1 MKILKREI
9 GNITILEPKGKI
21 LIGAGDVELR
31 QAIDESL
38 SQGADNLLLD
48 FKGVSK
54 MDSSG
59 IGELIASH
67 NTVVEKGGTLKLM
80 NMPPKLLNVF
90 GATQIVTVLDIFD
103 DESEA
108 LASFH

>member
-67 NTVVEKGGTLKLM
+67 NTVVEHGGCRRSCSTSSA
-80 NMPPKLLNVF
+80 PPR
-90 GATQIVTVLDIFD
+90 
-103 DESEA
+103 S
-108 LASFH
+108 